1 MDNIK
6 ERDTSLGYKK
16 RISLYVFFDI
26 NGILHD
32 YMEFYLKELKKISNE
47 VVVIINGNI
56 STESCDKLKKYDI
69 KFLQR
74 ENKGFDFSAWKAG
87 LEYIGWDTI
96 RSYDELILCNC
107 SCYGP
112 IFPFSEMFSKM
123 ESIKCDFWGIN
134 RQPNKLEKYFIP
146 GDPKSQM
153 ISHIQSYFY
162 VFRSTAINSDA
173 FFSWWLNLEDSD
185 NYWEEVSHH
194 EIQFTHYLET
204 SGLSSDTYMNFNKY
218 NAIAPK
224 GDANFYFADIQ
235 LIEDRNPLV
244 KRKLIFTFDKASL
257 NCIRYIANDTN
268 YNEFYILN
276 DIYRTQ
282 HISKIKYLRYRILSI
297 ITSGKRKE
305 RYKRKSLKYE
315 FIVAYKK
322 LIEILRPL

>member
-32 YMEFYLKELKKISNE
+32 YMEFYLKELKKISND
-47 VVVIINGNI
+47 VVVIINGDI
-56 STESCDKLKKYDI
+56 SLKSSDKLKKNDI

-87 LEYIGWDTI
+87 IEYIGWDTI

-123 ESIKCDFWGIN
+123 ESTNCDFWGIN
-134 RQPNKLEKYFIP
+134 RQPDKLEKYFIP

-162 VFRSTAINSDA
+162 VFRNTAITSSA
-173 FFSWWLNLEDSD
+173 FFSWWSNLKEAKS
-185 NYWEEVSHH
+185 YWEEVSHH
-194 EIQFTHYLET
+194 EIQFTRYLEK
-204 SGLSSDTYMNFNKY
+204 SGLSSDTYMDFNKY
-218 NAIAPK
+218 NTLSPK
-224 GDANFYFADIQ
+224 GDANFYFADTQ
-235 LIEDRNPLV
+235 LIEDRNPLL
-244 KRKLIFTFDKASL
+244 KRKLIFTFDEPSL
-257 NCIRYIANDTN
+257 NCIKYITNNTN
-268 YNEFYILN
+268 YNEIYILN

-322 LIEILRPL
+322 IIEILRPL